1 MSNAISL
8 KAFLIAKLSS
18 DINTTSVLAD
28 FFLGEVGKGGCWAD
42 NKAWST
48 QIFEQIAIKPTN
60 IFFCVSQI
68 VHTSL
73 QLLLLSRLLEGG
85 FCWSVDISWKRK
97 HCYVWTNYQMK
108 LPGVWQRKFY
118 FTCSAL
124 WAELDSTSRW
134 LLEAASLEVG
144 PGARWELGAVDFTW
158 QFNSYKKN
166 RVTLLVTLEI
176 SNAICAN

>member
-1 MSNAISL
+1 MSNRISL

-48 QIFEQIAIKPTN
+48 QIFEQIAKKPTN

-68 VHTSL
+68 VHTSS
-73 QLLLLSRLLEGG
+73 QLLLLSRLLEAGC
-85 FCWSVDISWKRK
+85 CWSVDIGWKRK

-108 LPGVWQRKFY
+108 LPGVWQRKSN

-124 WAELDSTSRW
+124 WAELDSRSWW
-134 LLEAASLEVG
+134 LLEAV
-144 PGARWELGAVDFTW
+144 RWELGAVDFTW
-158 QFNSYKKN
+158 KIYSHKN
-166 RVTLLVTLEI
+166 RVTY
-176 SNAICAN
+176 C